1 MVLPLV
7 AIRGV
12 AASAWDAP
20 GDFVFLAILLGGVG
34 IAYEI
39 AARVSERG
47 AYAAACALA
56 LAAGPLQAW
65 VNLAVGV
72 IGSEDNPANLI
83 YAAVIAVAVAAALL
97 ARFRPAGMAGAMV
110 AAAVAQA
117 AAFVVALGAGLGF
130 TGPIT
135 LFFVALWLASAW
147 LFRKAAQARGGR
159 APAH

>member
-1 MVLPLV
+1 M
-7 AIRGV
+7 
-12 AASAWDAP
+12 
-20 GDFVFLAILLGGVG
+20 
-34 IAYEI
+34 
-39 AARVSERG
+39 
-47 AYAAACALA
+47 
-56 LAAGPLQAW
+56 
-65 VNLAVGV
+65 

-117 AAFVVALGAGLGF
+117 AAFAVALGAELGF

-135 LFFVALWLASAW
+135 VFFVALWLASAW

>member
-56 LAAGPLQAW
+56 LAAGLLQAW

-117 AAFVVALGAGLGF
+117 AFVVAFGAGLGF

-135 LFFVALWLASAW
+135 VFFVALWLASAW